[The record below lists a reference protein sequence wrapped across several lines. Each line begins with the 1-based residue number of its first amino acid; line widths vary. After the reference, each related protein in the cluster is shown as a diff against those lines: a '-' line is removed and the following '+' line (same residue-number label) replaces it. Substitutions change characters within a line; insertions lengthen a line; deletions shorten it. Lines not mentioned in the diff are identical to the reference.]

1 MPGNRFFLERYGRM
15 GQDLSGDER
24 TRSALRVNALKTDAL
39 ALVERPCRLGA
50 TLERMDYLRDGYTI
64 GGSAFSLGASFEYL
78 LGLYDPRRRW
88 TPEARKRGEAT

>member
-24 TRSALRVNALKTDAL
+24 TRSALRINALKTKAL
-39 ALVERPCRLGA
+39 ALVERPGRLGA

-64 GGSAFSLGASFEYL
+64 GGSAFSLGAFF
-78 LGLYDPRRRW
+78 
-88 TPEARKRGEAT
+88 K